1 MPRTVSAESAPGP
14 STRTT
19 PPHVPLKDMAAT
31 ELEAGTTGERRL
43 APWGRRSGDKGWP
56 PGGSALGC
64 RIIEL
69 PKVPDP
75 RGNLTFIEGGNQI
88 PFPIKRVFYLYDVP
102 GGEDRGGHA
111 HRGLHQLIIAASGSF
126 DVIVDDGTE
135 NERFS
140 LNRSW
145 YGLHVPPMVWAHLEN
160 FSSGSVSLVLAS
172 AVYDEAD
179 YYRDYTEYQQAQQ
192 ARQGEGDQ
200 P

>member
-1 MPRTVSAESAPGP
+1 MPPTSPAAAPPDSG
-14 STRTT
+14 
-19 PPHVPLKDMAAT
+19 AAT
-31 ELEAGTTGERRL
+31 DGDRRL
-43 APWGRRSGDKGWP
+43 NPWGRRSSDKGWP

-64 RIIEL
+64 QIIEL

-88 PFPIKRVFYLYDVP
+88 PFAIKRVFYLYDVP

-179 YYRDYTEYQQAQQ
+179 YYRDYPEFQQAQRAGQ
-192 ARQGEGDQ
+192 AERTQ